1 MPEVCHNV
9 SPGCRML
16 QNGPSSAPCALQA
29 IALEPASAAPFV
41 LVPERLPSEA
51 MSAMDGNQLD
61 SIGQPTCHVW
71 TQNPVCPFQ
80 KLSTT
85 GITSQCGT
93 LVFSS
98 LAVHPAITLANVC

>member
-1 MPEVCHNV
+1 
-9 SPGCRML
+9 ML
-16 QNGPSSAPCALQA
+16 QNGASSAPCALQA

-51 MSAMDGNQLD
+51 MSARDGRKPV
-61 SIGQPTCHVW
+61 GQPTCHVW

-98 LAVHPAITLANVC
+98 LAVHPATTLANVC

>member
-1 MPEVCHNV
+1 MPEVCLNV

-16 QNGPSSAPCALQA
+16 QNDASSAPCALQA

-51 MSAMDGNQLD
+51 MSAMDGKPV
-61 SIGQPTCHVW
+61 GQPTCHVW

-85 GITSQCGT
+85 GITSLTSQCGT